1 MVIRLKLENKVLIY
15 HSLEREKLRNLYQN
29 THLFVFASLIE
40 NSPNILLE
48 AMKSGSPI
56 LSTNLQPMPEFC
68 GDSAEYFDGKN
79 IDELTI
85 KIEELLKNDNK
96 RKGMIQKSKNKQ
108 KNLLGKLLLKR

>member
-1 MVIRLKLENKVLIY
+1 
-15 HSLEREKLRNLYQN
+15 
-29 THLFVFASLIE
+29 
-40 NSPNILLE
+40 
-48 AMKSGSPI
+48 MKSGSPI

-96 RKGMIQKSKNKQ
+96 RKGIFKNQKNKQ